1 MSGFLQRLAAQVMGK
16 ANAVRPLSR
25 SRYAAPFPP
34 ESTADLDQHTHT
46 HAARIQPDREQFHPD
61 QSDEK
66 KREAASHIKPSAN
79 SHAEND
85 IQPHIEIPPI
95 LLESIVNY
103 PVAESVVASIHES
116 QSSTADL
123 ASLDLDLA
131 TVSRPSRQTHPV
143 NEKSITEFS
152 AESEQIETNDPIG
165 YSPAMHTT
173 HSVHHARLAESDSIP
188 SLLPLT
194 KPAQAVA
201 WSTPGTMQRGNA
213 DRFMQT
219 NHINKEKEEETTEVH
234 VHIGRIEVTAVHA
247 APQPKRRVQEKPRPM
262 TLDEY
267 LNRRRKES

>member
-1 MSGFLQRLAAQVMGK
+1 MSGFLQRLAAQAIGK
-16 ANAVRPLSR
+16 TNAVRPLTR
-25 SRYAAPFPP
+25 SRYAVPLPLEHTTDP
-34 ESTADLDQHTHT
+34 DQHTHT
-46 HAARIQPDREQFHPD
+46 LAARIQPDREQFHPD

-66 KREAASHIKPSAN
+66 KGEAASHIKPSAN

-116 QSSTADL
+116 QSSTADRT
-123 ASLDLDLA
+123 SLDSGLA
-131 TVSRPSRQTHPV
+131 TVSPPSRQTNPV

-152 AESEQIETNDPIG
+152 AESEQIETNDPIS
-165 YSPAMHTT
+165 YSPAMHAA

-188 SLLPLT
+188 SLLPLM

-201 WSTPGTMQRGNA
+201 WSTPGTMQRGNV
-213 DRFMQT
+213 DRSMQT
-219 NHINKEKEEETTEVH
+219 NQTQERGEETEVH